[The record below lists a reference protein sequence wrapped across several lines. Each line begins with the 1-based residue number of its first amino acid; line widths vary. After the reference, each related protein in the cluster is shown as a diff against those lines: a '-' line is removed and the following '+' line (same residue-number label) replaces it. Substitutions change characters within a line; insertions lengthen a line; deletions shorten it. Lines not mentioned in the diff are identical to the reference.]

1 VIDPH
6 CDVMNDWREG
16 YDYLSVVKSKF
27 LDDEL
32 DKYVTVSI
40 ICYSRKAIG
49 DFMYGSGVNTI
60 L

>member
-1 VIDPH
+1 
-6 CDVMNDWREG
+6 
-16 YDYLSVVKSKF
+16 VKSKF